1 MASGHAVSPSFLV
14 DWFSDLRKLQVAE
27 ADQIVSPLRSGDE
40 TLDERNMPEVG
51 ARP

>member
-14 DWFSDLRKLQVAE
+14 GSFSDRGKPQAVE
-27 ADQIVSPLRSGDE
+27 VDQIVSPLRSGDE
-40 TLDERNMPEVG
+40 TLDERNMPEEG